1 MAIGKNSWKGAKE
14 KAKNKSN
21 DLDRQK
27 KLHPYLYKDETK
39 DNKRYSYT
47 ATSQRIPVPTANE
60 ITPSPIDPSPI
71 EGNAWGGLMAKNM
84 QRGMSKNEAAKAA
97 TSELENRNSSAVAY
111 KNFGVSAS
119 PTMMG
124 LMGKESIK

>member
-1 MAIGKNSWKGAKE
+1 M
-14 KAKNKSN
+14 
-21 DLDRQK
+21 
-27 KLHPYLYKDETK
+27 KDPK
-39 DNKRYSYT
+39 
-47 ATSQRIPVPTANE
+47 TANE
-60 ITPSPIDPSPI
+60 ITPSPI
-71 EGNAWGGLMAKNM
+71 EGNAWGGLMAKNI
-84 QRGMSKNEAAKAA
+84 QRGMSKNEAAQAA